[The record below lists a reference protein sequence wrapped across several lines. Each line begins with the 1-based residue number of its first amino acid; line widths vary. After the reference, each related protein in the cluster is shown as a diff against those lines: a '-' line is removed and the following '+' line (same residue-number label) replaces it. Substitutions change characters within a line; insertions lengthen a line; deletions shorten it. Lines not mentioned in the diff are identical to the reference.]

1 MRMSIT
7 KFVPGLV
14 AHNLPV
20 EPYVDDYR
28 STNHESVIS
37 LPHSDRGSLSIY
49 IPTRLLFPRRL
60 ALTISRCS
68 PTSYGWQP
76 IGMNTSALLVPYEE
90 YLARPSRVGRA
101 IRAVRESKHTA
112 VGLQVRP
119 PALTEWQR
127 RPSVCPV
134 KDADFLMVSQGILQR
149 GTGALALQR
158 APHHA
163 LLTEEPPT
171 TMASEAQQGVAKPVL
186 RPASC
191 VLQPVGCVP

>member
-37 LPHSDRGSLSIY
+37 LPHSDRGSQSIY

-76 IGMNTSALLVPYEE
+76 IGMNTSAPLVPYEG
-90 YLARPSRVGRA
+90 YLARHSRAGRA
-101 IRAVRESKHTA
+101 IRAVQEWKHTA
-112 VGLQVRP
+112 VGQQVRP
-119 PALTEWQR
+119 PAPPFVTSRDRGRAAVPPRRRTSQLNEGAHRTQHSPSEECQLR
-127 RPSVCPV
+127 RPTVYPV
-134 KDADFLMVSQGILQR
+134 KDAVS
-149 GTGALALQR
+149 
-158 APHHA
+158 
-163 LLTEEPPT
+163 
-171 TMASEAQQGVAKPVL
+171 
-186 RPASC
+186 
-191 VLQPVGCVP
+191 